1 MSKKI
6 FLLFFTLFTF
16 SLKVPAYDFENAG
29 IYYTVSSRQK
39 YTVAVTSSP
48 QQRSAYR
55 GEIVVPPSVV
65 YEGKTFRVTEI
76 SKRAFQGCAQLVSLT
91 VPASVVEIGDSAF
104 FACTGLKYLVL
115 EDGEKP
121 LRVGSNSYHG
131 VSAGQAIFHDCP
143 LETLYLGRELQ
154 YEGGFFYGYS
164 PFYKKKEL
172 SLVVVGDG
180 VRTLE
185 NRAFYGCESLESVT
199 IGGRVASVGNFAF
212 YACKMLKELVVKEGN
227 LPLEIGTNGNGKNLF
242 SDAPLETLYLGRDL
256 HYPESVG
263 EIYNPFFQKGTLRT
277 VTIGES
283 AREIG
288 SHAFQGCHSLVSF
301 TVGSGVDRIGDRAF
315 SGCIS
320 LRELFFKDGEGS
332 LFLGVNRHSTSSKG
346 EALFFDCPIETLY
359 LGRTLDY
366 STSYFDGYAPFYD
379 QQYLQSVVVGEEV
392 VSLGD
397 RLFWGCHSLSTVTI
411 GGAVEFIGNYVFKEC
426 TALTEVVFRD
436 GELPLYVGYNKF
448 SPNGIGEPLFSD
460 SHLHSLYLGRT
471 LTYNMSR
478 FYGLSPFYQ
487 QTELSSVTVSDYV
500 MQLSQNIF
508 YNCSALTELVIPG
521 SVSAIDNAAFLG
533 CTSLKKLELKDGR
546 APLSL
551 GYNLFSEMEGR
562 TLFHDTAVET
572 LYLGRNLQFLSG
584 EEYGG
589 APFSRMKKLQSVVVG
604 DEVTAIPDDLF
615 KNCPVLESFVV
626 GKAVETIGNR
636 AFQGCGNLSRLVFR
650 DGDKPLL
657 LGYNVHEPSGLGR
670 SLFYDNPIQQLY
682 LGRELRYP
690 DTIYYGYA
698 PFYRKETLTEVTIGE
713 GVSVVGD
720 RLFYGCTQLDN
731 LQIEGTLSVVGA
743 YAFYGCPAKE

>member
-16 SLKVPAYDFENAG
+16 SLKVPVYDFENAG

-277 VTIGES
+277 VTMASRPG
-283 AREIG
+283 R
-288 SHAFQGCHSLVSF
+288 
-301 TVGSGVDRIGDRAF
+301 
-315 SGCIS
+315 
-320 LRELFFKDGEGS
+320 
-332 LFLGVNRHSTSSKG
+332 
-346 EALFFDCPIETLY
+346 
-359 LGRTLDY
+359 LGRML
-366 STSYFDGYAPFYD
+366 FKAVILWFRLRWEVEWIELAIG
-379 QQYLQSVVVGEEV
+379 LSVVVFHSGSF
-392 VSLGD
+392 SLRMVRALCFLASIAIRRRARVKPFFLIVPLKLFIWGGHSIIRPVISMGM
-397 RLFWGCHSLSTVTI
+397 RLFMINSIC
-411 GGAVEFIGNYVFKEC
+411 
-426 TALTEVVFRD
+426 
-436 GELPLYVGYNKF
+436 
-448 SPNGIGEPLFSD
+448 
-460 SHLHSLYLGRT
+460 
-471 LTYNMSR
+471 
-478 FYGLSPFYQ
+478 
-487 QTELSSVTVSDYV
+487 
-500 MQLSQNIF
+500 
-508 YNCSALTELVIPG
+508 
-521 SVSAIDNAAFLG
+521 
-533 CTSLKKLELKDGR
+533 
-546 APLSL
+546 
-551 GYNLFSEMEGR
+551 
-562 TLFHDTAVET
+562 
-572 LYLGRNLQFLSG
+572 
-584 EEYGG
+584 
-589 APFSRMKKLQSVVVG
+589 
-604 DEVTAIPDDLF
+604 
-615 KNCPVLESFVV
+615 
-626 GKAVETIGNR
+626 NR
-636 AFQGCGNLSRLVFR
+636 S
-650 DGDKPLL
+650 
-657 LGYNVHEPSGLGR
+657 
-670 SLFYDNPIQQLY
+670 
-682 LGRELRYP
+682 
-690 DTIYYGYA
+690 
-698 PFYRKETLTEVTIGE
+698 
-713 GVSVVGD
+713 
-720 RLFYGCTQLDN
+720 
-731 LQIEGTLSVVGA
+731 
-743 YAFYGCPAKE
+743 